1 MPRLKVAMMLSLA
14 TTLWAPAFG
23 QAANPARPG
32 TLNYVEGQASIDG
45 RAVSAHSVGKAELD
59 QGQTLATS
67 NGKVELLLTPGVFL
81 RLGED
86 STVKMV
92 SPDLLHTEV
101 ALERGRAEIEVDELH
116 NQNRLLI
123 DFADG
128 GQTHVLKSGLYGFNA
143 GSDTMKVFDGK
154 AEVFPTSSADKGI
167 GVKGGRQIA
176 VTADA
181 TKPVKFDKDQAE
193 EGALYQWSSLRSE
206 YLGEANERLAERYEG
221 GAGFAPGWAWD
232 PGLYSYTWLPGE
244 GAFLNPFGFG
254 FYSPAYLYGGGLGL
268 EDSAAVMAAASM
280 AAGMEDTAAGMGE
293 SVAASALRAGC
304 MAGLAGAST
313 AAALPGASMAG
324 ASAAEFMAGAS
335 EVVAVRMAAAG
346 GTGRRSSRLAQFVVT
361 PTSEVLRWAFLFAA
375 GNYVGRE
382 RSRFARY
389 PTLSALPRG
398 WGTRCWW
405 QGCELATTESG
416 DARVRLARSSVG
428 SSRWLAI
435 NPHLRSRCGY
445 PSLRPSQTWA
455 TRPGLEFVFPVS
467 SG

>member
-23 QAANPARPG
+23 RAANPARPG

-101 ALERGRAEIEVDELH
+101 ALERGRAEIEVDQLH

-123 DFADG
+123 DFPDG
-128 GQTHVLKSGLYGFNA
+128 GQTHLLKSGLYGFNA

-154 AEVFPTSSADKGI
+154 AEVFPTESAAKGI

-176 VTADA
+176 VNADA
-181 TKPVKFDKDQAE
+181 TKPVKFDKDQAKD
-193 EGALYQWSSLRSE
+193 GALYQWSSLRSE

-254 FYSPAYLYGGGLGL
+254 FYSPAYLYGGGFGFYGGGLG
-268 EDSAAVMAAASM
+268 
-280 AAGMEDTAAGMGE
+280 GFGGGYGGGFYGGGYGGY
-293 SVAASALRAGC
+293 RG
-304 MAGLAGAST
+304 GYG
-313 AAALPGASMAG
+313 G
-324 ASAAEFMAGAS
+324 
-335 EVVAVRMAAAG
+335 VRGGVGSAG
-346 GTGRRSSRLAQFVVT
+346 G
-361 PTSEVLRWAFLFAA
+361 LRGGSGGGFHGGGSA
-375 GNYVGRE
+375 GGFHGGGFGGGGVHG
-382 RSRFARY
+382 
-389 PTLSALPRG
+389 
-398 WGTRCWW
+398 
-405 QGCELATTESG
+405 
-416 DARVRLARSSVG
+416 G
-428 SSRWLAI
+428 SFGGGGGFHGGGGGHR
-435 NPHLRSRCGY
+435 
-445 PSLRPSQTWA
+445 
-455 TRPGLEFVFPVS
+455 
-467 SG
+467 